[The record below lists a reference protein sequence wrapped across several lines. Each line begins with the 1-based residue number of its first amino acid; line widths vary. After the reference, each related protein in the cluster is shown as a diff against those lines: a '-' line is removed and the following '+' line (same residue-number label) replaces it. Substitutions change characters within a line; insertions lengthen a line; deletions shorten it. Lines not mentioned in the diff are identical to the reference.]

1 MARFYDR
8 YEAVMAAINQGIVPS
23 EKDMKVINDDGQVI
37 AIEAAYRFTFP
48 VDWNFWEVR
57 DEDGWTAAHSAA
69 EAMRLPHGFE
79 KWNLTDER
87 GVTVAEV
94 YATAIMRKGVMS
106 DEFQS
111 GVSTIRKVDQ
121 AILEQENQ
129 DGNSARKVLEKANR
143 IAEQQ
148 FENRMEKLRA
158 ILNRPNIHP
167 KKI

>member
-8 YEAVMAAINQGIVPS
+8 YEAVMAAINQGVVPS
-23 EKDMKVINDDGQVI
+23 EKDLLVRSEDGEVI
-37 AIEAAYRFTFP
+37 AIQAAFRFIYP
-48 VDWNFWEVR
+48 ADWDYWEIA

-69 EAMRLPHGFE
+69 EGMKLPYGFS
-79 KWNLTDER
+79 KWGIVDGN

-94 YATAIMRKGVMS
+94 YATAIMRKGVMTE
-106 DEFQS
+106 EFQQ

-121 AILEQENQ
+121 TILEQENAN
-129 DGNSARKVLEKANR
+129 GNSARKVLEKANH

-158 ILNRPNIHP
+158 ILNRPIIHP